1 MKRTNYFVMMLLFA
15 ILHVMGS
22 QRGYAVD
29 PIIWDGT
36 DLPVTLKAGESETF
50 SYTATQQ
57 GYLYI
62 MAPKASTNLGLTIS
76 GGLYANDDYVSD
88 KAFTIA
94 EPYDNGAGVFATI
107 HTNVGDEI
115 RFTIKAA
122 TSKGS
127 DAIKETSFTLQSSFY
142 DENYGGDTKDRAI
155 EIPFDTE
162 VLLPIYENT
171 FPEYHKYLS
180 HTTFIR
186 FNAHVD
192 GLASLVTSEYLIY
205 YIDEDEYGYSE
216 MKFAVQASMTDD
228 HEFPIERY
236 HNYII
241 MIPNTRPISATLK
254 LTADTPGQLATY
266 PIDVQSF
273 PTTLS
278 LSKGNNWYRMDVR
291 ERGTNYM
298 MDVVAKAGWNGHIEY
313 WSDVNNVNDWVC
325 ADSINGASDTTI
337 VKNLHL
343 TRLGTFDYLYLNIQ
357 SETDVKDA
365 LTLSLRQPKEE
376 GEDFSTAKSVQAG
389 ENTFVGTH
397 YENWF
402 TFTATKD
409 CQLEITADTML
420 SYICYNGAEANIMNE
435 FNLYRVFEGD
445 KLYICVKSPDKAT
458 HTLSIKEHN
467 LVVGDYCDLPIDFV
481 LGNDIVIEDRGEQ
494 IMNYRRFQAQESG
507 TAIFETTS
515 PLWVENG
522 WSVVFRTDC
531 DAKALDFKRSEY
543 EDENTGDLGLA
554 YEVSVTKGQTY
565 IIEITSFSNEGNE
578 AILHTRFQGATDG
591 TNYETAL
598 LIPALNEQVS
608 IPNQPELTRWFT
620 YEADKTGFYTIKSK
634 IGQGSTMR
642 TMIGETPDNMV
653 NSTTDNSYEEA
664 YMAGYKVSKIYVEQ
678 GKRFYVCIHISSSP
692 GDTGGTDRYLSV
704 SFAEPRPGEYF
715 GNPIEAEENEVY
727 QLPNTDDSYDI
738 WYRFSIPA
746 NTECLFAIASDI
758 TPAYGSLHFYADEH
772 TELTVAGG
780 HFVLENH
787 HVNNQLGGK
796 NYTFA
801 ECDSVRTIYIKAG
814 YQKNPHY
821 WTIKLSKSSSI
832 ETVEGHQPQAIV
844 TGDTQMGGLLLTIPE
859 KLATKGCKVVLA
871 NVGGQTLYEAFTTTV
886 HTTLPATKGIHLIT
900 IHYANGQ
907 SQTIKVAL

>member
-1 MKRTNYFVMMLLFA
+1 MKKTNYMLTMLLIA
-15 ILHVMGS
+15 MLHLMGVE
-22 QRGYAVD
+22 RGYAAT
-29 PIIWDGT
+29 IKWDGS
-36 DLPVTLKAGESETF
+36 DLPVTLKAGASQIFT
-50 SYTATQQ
+50 YTATEE
-57 GYLYI
+57 GSLYI
-62 MAPKASTNLGLTIS
+62 MAPTASTSLGLTIS
-76 GGLYANDDYVSD
+76 GGLYANYEYVED
-88 KAFTIA
+88 RAFTIA
-94 EPYDNGAGVFATI
+94 EPYDNGAGVFATLQ
-107 HTNVGDEI
+107 VSAGDVI
-115 RFTIKAA
+115 RFTIQAA
-122 TSKGS
+122 KSSGS
-127 DAIKETSFTLQSSFY
+127 DGIKETSFTLKSKLFAS
-142 DENYGGDTKDRAI
+142 NYGGNTKENAI
-155 EIPFDTE
+155 EIPFDTPTE
-162 VLLPIYENT
+162 LPMYENT
-171 FPEYHKYLS
+171 FPEYHMGFS
-180 HTTFIR
+180 HTSFIR
-186 FNAHVD
+186 FTALAD

-205 YIDEDEYGYSE
+205 YIDEDEYGFSP
-216 MKFAVQASMTDD
+216 MKYAVQAEMSDD

-236 HNYII
+236 HSYIV
-241 MIPNTRPISATLK
+241 MIPNTRPTSVTLK
-254 LTADTPGQLATY
+254 LTADKPGQLATY
-266 PIDVQSF
+266 PIEIETL
-273 PTTLS
+273 PNTLS
-278 LSKGNNWYRMDVR
+278 LSKGNNWYRMNVR
-291 ERGTNYM
+291 EQSAGYM
-298 MDVVAKAGWNGHIEY
+298 MDVVAKAGWKGHITY
-313 WSDVNNVNDWVC
+313 WSDANNVNGWLC
-325 ADSINGASDTTI
+325 PDSIHGVSDTTL
-337 VKNLHL
+337 VKNIHL
-343 TRLGTFDYLYLNIQ
+343 TRLETFDYLYLNIQ

-365 LTLSLRQPKEE
+365 LTISLRQPKEE

-515 PLWVENG
+515 PNWVENG
-522 WSVVFRTDC
+522 WSIVFRTDC

-554 YEVSVTKGQTY
+554 YEISVTKGETY
-565 IIEITSFSNEGNE
+565 IIEITSFTNEGNE
-578 AILHTRFQGATDG
+578 AILHTRFQSATEG
-591 TNYETAL
+591 TNFETAL
-598 LIPALNEQVS
+598 PIPALNQEVT
-608 IPNQPELTRWFT
+608 IPNTPDLIRWFT
-620 YEADKTGFYTIKSK
+620 YQADKTGFYTIKSK

-642 TMIGETPDNMV
+642 TMIGENPDNMV

-678 GKRFYVCIHISSSP
+678 GKRFYVCIHMSSSP

-715 GNPIEAEENEVY
+715 GSPIEAEENEIY

-787 HVNNQLGGK
+787 HVNNQLSGK

-844 TGDTQMGGLLLTIPE
+844 TGDTHMGALLLTIPE
-859 KLATKGCKVVLA
+859 KLATKGCKVMITTL
-871 NVGGQTLYEAFTTTV
+871 GGQTLYQGFTTNV
-886 HTTLPATKGIHLIT
+886 HTTLPAPQGIHLIT
-900 IHYANGQ
+900 IHFANGQ